1 MTTYDMFDIPSRIS
15 FLKEFV
21 TRKDAFAQQND
32 NGSYRKVT
40 TGLTDELLIE
50 HEEGTETLGFYQMYN
65 DGKVRWV
72 CYDLDTHG
80 DELPETAMEATMD
93 ILDRLVERDI
103 PYLLEASGSDS
114 SYHIW
119 VMLDEVDVF
128 KAYHWSRELI
138 SGLEVDCEIFPKQ
151 SKPMEYG
158 NLVKLPLAY
167 NRKVSKWSKIINKN
181 KDGSVSVTRVN
192 IDDYEPKELTEV
204 ERRTTSTSNFTG
216 VAMAGIKPC
225 MEEAIKECLQ
235 MTGTQGHDMR
245 IAMVAELSNMGWSRA
260 DICGVFVNQMDYD
273 SNMTMKQIDS
283 VYHYNRWRCS
293 TLRNR
298 CSTFVKCDGCKYQEM
313 E

>member
-1 MTTYDMFDIPSRIS
+1 
-15 FLKEFV
+15 
-21 TRKDAFAQQND
+21 
-32 NGSYRKVT
+32 
-40 TGLTDELLIE
+40 
-50 HEEGTETLGFYQMYN
+50 MYN
-65 DGKVRWV
+65 IGSVRWV

-80 DELPETAMEATMD
+80 DEDAVETLVNVMA
-93 ILDRLVERDI
+93 IQSRLEERDI

-119 VMLDEVDVF
+119 IMLDEVDVF

-138 SGLEVDCEIFPKQ
+138 SGLEVDCETFPKQ

-167 NRKVSKWSKIINKN
+167 NRKVLKWSKILNKN
-181 KDGSVSVTRVN
+181 PDGSLSVTRVN
-192 IDDYEPKELTEV
+192 ISDYEPKLTEV
-204 ERRTTSTSNFTG
+204 EHRTTLTSNFTG
-216 VAMAGIKPC
+216 VTLSGIKPC
-225 MEEAIKECLQ
+225 MSKSIKECLQ

-245 IAMVAELSNMGWSRA
+245 IAMVAELANNGWSRQ

-273 SNMTMKQIDS
+273 FNVTYKQVDS
-283 VYHYNRWRCS
+283 VYNYNKWRCS

-298 CSTFVKCDGCKYQEM
+298 CSTFVNCEGCMYENL

>member
-1 MTTYDMFDIPSRIS
+1 MTYDMFDIPSRIS

-40 TGLTDELLIE
+40 SGLTDDLLLE

-65 DGKVRWV
+65 EGKVRWI

-80 DELPETAMEATMD
+80 DELPEDAMVAAML
-93 ILDRLVERDI
+93 IQSRLDEREI

-119 VMLDEVDVF
+119 VMLDEVEVF

-138 SGLEVDCEIFPKQ
+138 ECLEIDCEIFPKQ

-181 KDGSVSVTRVN
+181 PDGSVSVTRVN
-192 IDDYEPKELTEV
+192 IDDYEPKLTEV
-204 ERRTTSTSNFTG
+204 EHRTTLTSNFTG
-216 VAMAGIKPC
+216 VTLSGIKPC
-225 MEEAIKECLQ
+225 MAKAISDCLQ

-245 IAMVAELSNMGWSRA
+245 IAMVAELANNGWTR
-260 DICGVFVNQMDYD
+260 DGICGVFVNQMDYD
-273 SNMTMKQIDS
+273 FNMTYTQVNS
-283 VYHYNRWRCS
+283 VYNYNKWRCS

-298 CSTFVKCDGCKYQEM
+298 CSTFVNCKGCKYEDL